1 MYIFIREGNTI
12 IHISET
18 ATGKI
23 AEMLQDIGADQYF
36 LRLGVNDG
44 GCNGLSYSI
53 RFDDSLDEGDR
64 AFVWGTFQVVMDPT
78 SEPFLEGVHIDYKEA
93 GMTGGFTIDNPNA
106 KFTCGCGASF
116 RTATYRGKAKKCD

>member
-1 MYIFIREGNTI
+1 MIQ
-12 IHISET
+12 ISDV
-18 ATGKI
+18 AASKI
-23 AEMLQDIGADQYF
+23 TEMLADIGAGPYF

-44 GCNGLSYSI
+44 GCSGLSYSI
-53 RFDDSLDEGDR
+53 RFDDAREEGDHVL
-64 AFVWGTFQVVMDPT
+64 AWNSFDVVIDDV
-78 SEPFLEGVHIDYKEA
+78 SAEYFNGVQIDYKEA